1 MIEIY
6 TVLTTFLSLHIS
18 CPFTAVIKASLGA
31 YLSFLLKKLK
41 VERTLKLLSI
51 WSNTPCDFFR
61 GWIFLEIV
69 FLDHIILLFQSP
81 CHLSGALCRAILTH
95 HRKKSFKVK
104 IFFSPKYLWR
114 ENLEGKGFHFW
125 HSIPE
130 KNIPDSKTETLS
142 CHLSSHSF
150 CPT

>member
-104 IFFSPKYLWR
+104 IFFFPKIFMKRKPWGERVPFLTLHPR
-114 ENLEGKGFHFW
+114 EK
-125 HSIPE
+125 HSRQ
-130 KNIPDSKTETLS
+130 
-142 CHLSSHSF
+142 
-150 CPT
+150 